1 MLAPDLANVT
11 AAKDAELA
19 TIRASGNTSALPDL
33 FCVPLLIKDNY
44 DTVGIATA
52 NGAVAL
58 LDNFPSQDATI
69 VSRFFVSIMQRAFG
83 SCPTTIVIVGPT
95 SGPLSDFQRCP
106 LAVCSTMRIVAQ
118 S

>member
-1 MLAPDLANVT
+1 VLAPDLANVT

-19 TIRASGNTSALPDL
+19 TIRASGNASLPDL

-58 LDNFPSQDATI
+58 LDNFPSQEATI
-69 VSRFFVSIMQRAFG
+69 VS
-83 SCPTTIVIVGPT
+83 
-95 SGPLSDFQRCP
+95 LS
-106 LAVCSTMRIVAQ
+106 LS
-118 S
+118 